1 LEVTK
6 PKGKGIEEPEDVVL
20 VVDEV
25 EEIPEA
31 APAAA
36 PVAGRKPLGVKEPII
51 FKWKIV
57 GHSRGVAVTLFK
69 SVEREDADVQIERL
83 IKDGYYAH
91 LEIMDANAKVTQPE
105 TLKEPKRSAKSRETP
120 GKPPGRRVESKKSAK
135 VGDAKGTASPQRSTG
150 AKTADKSRAK
160 STRTQRSKATPRK
173 LAKKK

>member
-1 LEVTK
+1 MTK
-6 PKGKGIEEPEDVVL
+6 PKGKGVNEPEDVVL
-20 VVDEV
+20 VADEV

-36 PVAGRKPLGVKEPII
+36 PVPGRKALGVKEPII

-69 SVEREDADVQIERL
+69 SVEREDADVQLERL

-91 LEIMDANAKVTQPE
+91 LEIMDANAKVIQPE
-105 TLKEPKRSAKSRETP
+105 ASKEPKRPAKPRETP
-120 GKPPGRRVESKKSAK
+120 GKPPGRSVESKKSAK
-135 VGDAKGTASPQRSTG
+135 VGDAKRTSSPRRSTS
-150 AKTADKSRAK
+150 AKAADKSRAK
-160 STRTQRSKATPRK
+160 SARTQSSKATPRK